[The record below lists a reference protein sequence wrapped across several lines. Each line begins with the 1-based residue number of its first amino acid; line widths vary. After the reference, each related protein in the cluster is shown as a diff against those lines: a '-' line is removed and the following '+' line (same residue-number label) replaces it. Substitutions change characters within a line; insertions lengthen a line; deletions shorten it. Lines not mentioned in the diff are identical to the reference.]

1 MNEAEAGGCI
11 GNYINNGNK
20 SHSTGMI
27 GDGRV
32 EFVRASCWRKLP
44 FP

>member
-11 GNYINNGNK
+11 GNYNNNGNK
-20 SHSTGMI
+20 SSSTGMI
-27 GDGRV
+27 GDGRG
-32 EFVRASCWRKLP
+32 EFFRASCWRKLP